1 MIKGFLLFSKYD
13 YFHTMNYNA
22 SLWEK
27 VSRIVSGLPGVY
39 EKTAYGTPAFY
50 TEKKLFAR
58 LREDGETLVVY
69 NDDRDEWIASDPD
82 TFFFTDHYKNY
93 PMLLVDL
100 KNVSKGLLEKLL
112 VTSWKIRCSKKML
125 KEFKD

>member
-1 MIKGFLLFSKYD
+1 MISGLFTLCNYY
-13 YFHTMNYNA
+13 YFYTMNYNA
-22 SLWEK
+22 SLWDK
-27 VSRIVSGLPGVY
+27 VSRIVSVLPGVH
-39 EKTAYGTPAFY
+39 EKMVHGTPAFY
-50 TEKKLFAR
+50 TEKKLFTR

-69 NDDRDEWIASDPD
+69 NNDRDEWIASDPD

-100 KNVSKGLLEKLL
+100 KTVSKQQLEKLL
-112 VTSWKIRCSKKML
+112 ITSWKIRCLKKML